1 MNFSERFIDLHMHSK
16 YSDDGEF
23 TPRQLVDLCR
33 RAGIKIMSITDHNCV
48 KANTEAAKEAAK
60 SGIEYI
66 PGIEIDCSFQGVDL
80 HVLGY
85 GISVDSIDFERLE
98 ENIARQNALAS
109 RERWRLIQQL
119 GFEVSEAEL
128 DAVAHAGLGGSIW
141 TGEVFAEVLLGKPEY
156 FDHRLLKPYRPGGL
170 RSDNPYVNFY
180 WDFCAQGKPCYV
192 ELQLPGLEQ
201 VISII
206 HENSGLAVLAHP
218 GHNLAGKFDLLNDL
232 IPLGLDGIEACSSYH
247 DEECIR
253 ELYQWAQA
261 NRLLVTGGSD
271 YHGKTKPAIF
281 LGEYGRCISDQRMEE
296 ALHSFGLL
304 Y

>member
-1 MNFSERFIDLHMHSK
+1 MHIHSK

-23 TPRQLVDLCR
+23 TPLQIVDLCR
-33 RAGIKIMSITDHNCV
+33 QAGIKVMSITDHNCV
-48 KANTEAAKEAAK
+48 KANAEAAKEAAK
-60 SGIEYI
+60 YGLEYI
-66 PGIEIDCSFQGVDL
+66 SGIEIDCSFHGINL

-85 GISVDSIDFERLE
+85 GIAFDSLDFEILE
-98 ENIARQNALAS
+98 ENIAKQNVLAS
-109 RERWRLIQQL
+109 RERLRLIQQL

-128 DAVAHAGLGGSIW
+128 DAVAGAGSRGSIW
-141 TGEVFAEVLLGKPEY
+141 TGETFAEVLLGKPQY
-156 FDHRLLKPYRPGGL
+156 FDHQLLKPYRPGGL

-192 ELQLPGLEQ
+192 ELQLPDLEQ

-206 HENSGLAVLAHP
+206 HKNKGVAVLAHP
-218 GHNLAGKFDLLNDL
+218 GLNLAGKFHLLNDL

-247 DEECIR
+247 NEETIR
-253 ELYQWAQA
+253 ELYQWGEA
-261 NRLLVTGGSD
+261 NQLLITGGSD

-281 LGEYGRCISDQRMEE
+281 LGKYGRFTSDKRMEE
-296 ALHSFGLL
+296 ILCSSGLL